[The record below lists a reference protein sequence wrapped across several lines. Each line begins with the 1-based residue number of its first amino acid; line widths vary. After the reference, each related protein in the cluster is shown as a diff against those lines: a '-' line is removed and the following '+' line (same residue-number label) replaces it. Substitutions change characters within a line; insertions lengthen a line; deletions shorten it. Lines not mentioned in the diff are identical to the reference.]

1 MIFNKTER
9 QERCYL
15 QKILNLIKETLI
27 NAEGS
32 VADHVN
38 TLREYKEYLWENKDL
53 DPQEIRSMRESILA
67 HYAIGENE
75 IARRARLTR
84 MMDIPYFGRIDFTPG
99 EQSGSCMPI
108 YIGIH
113 SLYDPSGSKLLIY
126 DWRAPVSGM
135 YYDHETGNAWYVSQE
150 GTVSGNI
157 SLKRQYRVRKGQ
169 MDYMLE
175 SSLTIGDDVLQKELS
190 MNADEKMRNIVATIQ
205 REQNLIIRNLN
216 AQTLIIQGAAG
227 SGKTSVALHRV
238 AFLLYAQRERLGAR
252 NILIVSPN
260 KVFSDYISGVL
271 PELGEETVPE
281 SGMEKIVSNVLGNRY
296 RFQTFFEQ
304 VTELLDKPRQAFID
318 RIKFKASAEFTV
330 LLDNYIIHLENNG
343 FRGKDMV
350 LNGYFP
356 IPAGYIEEQFRRFD
370 RYPVNRRFDVMTDYI
385 LETARIKYRID
396 VPAER
401 RNKIRKEIRGMFC
414 RNNLLDI
421 YKDFFEWAG
430 CPHMFGLR
438 KNRTLEYP
446 DLAPLAYLH
455 LALEGTHE
463 NSQVKHLLID
473 EMQDYTPIQ
482 YKLIQK
488 LFPCRK
494 TILGDA
500 GQSVNPYGSSTAEM
514 ILKACTGGEIMK
526 LCKSYRSTCEITRF
540 AQRIRPDRETQ
551 AIERHGEVPVI
562 AEYDLPG
569 DERNAIAHML
579 KEFSTSGNSSLGI
592 ICRGEQEARALYDF
606 LKEHNN
612 SVALV
617 LPGSTSFTTGI
628 TVTSAHMAKG
638 LEFDEVIVP
647 HAGRNNYKTDMDRS
661 MLYIAVTRAMHKLT
675 LTCTGSL
682 TRLVG
687 PDLSDAGVLSHQ

>member
-1 MIFNKTER
+1 MIFNKSER
-9 QERCYL
+9 QERYYL

-27 NAEGS
+27 NADGS

-38 TLREYKEYLWENKDL
+38 TLREYKDYLWENKDL
-53 DPQEIRSMRESILA
+53 DPQEIRSMRESILT

-75 IARRARLTR
+75 ISRRARLAR
-84 MMDIPYFGRIDFTPG
+84 MMDIPYFGRIDFTPAGKSG
-99 EQSGSCMPI
+99 ECTPI

-113 SLYDPSGSKLLIY
+113 SFYDLTGNKLLIY

-135 YYDHETGNAWYVSQE
+135 YYDHETGDAWYISQE

-157 SLKRQYRVRKGQ
+157 SLKRQYRIRKGQ

-205 REQNLIIRNLN
+205 REQNLIIRNLD

-238 AFLLYAQRERLGAR
+238 AFLLYAQRENLGTH

-281 SGMEKIVSNVLGNRY
+281 SGMEQIVSNVLGNRY

-304 VTELLDKPRQAFID
+304 VTELLDKPRQSFID
-318 RIKFKASAEFTV
+318 RIEFKSSVEFTA
-330 LLDNYIIHLENNG
+330 LLDKFIIHLENNG
-343 FRGKDMV
+343 FKGKDLL

-370 RYPVNRRFDVMTDYI
+370 RYPVMQRFDVMTDYI
-385 LETARIKYRID
+385 LETVRMKYRIE
-396 VPAER
+396 VPSER
-401 RNKIRKEIRGMFC
+401 KTLIRKEIRGMFC
-414 RNNLLDI
+414 RNNLIDI

-430 CPHMFGLR
+430 CPQLFSMR
-438 KNRTLEYP
+438 KNRTLEYA

-455 LALEGTHE
+455 AALEESPE
-463 NSQVKHLLID
+463 NSRVKHLLID

-488 LFPCRK
+488 LFPYRK

-514 ILKACTGGEIMK
+514 ILKACAGGEIMR

-540 AQRIRPDRETQ
+540 AQRIRPDGETQ

-562 AEYDLPG
+562 AEYELPD
-569 DERNAIAHML
+569 DEKNAIAHLM

-592 ICRGEQEARALYDF
+592 ICKGEQEARSLFDF
-606 LKEHNN
+606 LKEHNSN
-612 SVALV
+612 AALV
-617 LPGSTSFTTGI
+617 LPGCTSFTTGI
-628 TVTSAHMAKG
+628 VVTTAHMAKG

-647 HAGRNNYKTDMDRS
+647 HAGRNNYKTEMDRS

-682 TRLVG
+682 TRLVSG
-687 PDLSDAGVLSHQ
+687 EIANK